1 MGYLSIS
8 TILKLSKL
16 HDKTHAE
23 YEEGHCPICH
33 GKDLDTPDFEGQAKY
48 KIG

>member
-1 MGYLSIS
+1 MGHLSIS

-16 HDKTHAE
+16 HDETHKK
-23 YEEGHCPICH
+23 YLPGHCPVCH
-33 GKDLDTPDFEGQAKY
+33 GKDLDTPDFEGQEPY